1 MSMLL
6 RVKNPQDAAA
16 GVLLL
21 GICLAGIHFGR
32 DLEMG
37 TAADMGP
44 GYFPMMLSGI
54 IGICGL
60 VMLARGVSRD
70 GPAIDAVRLRPLLC
84 VLGSLMA
91 FFVMIAWAGLVPS
104 VVAMTFIAAYA
115 RPQARLAETLVLA
128 VVAAVFAVLVFIEA
142 LHLPMQ
148 IWWGAQ

>member
-1 MSMLL
+1 MSLPL
-6 RVKNPQDAAA
+6 RARSPQDVAA

-32 DLEMG
+32 DLEAG

-44 GYFPMMLSGI
+44 GYFPMVLSGI
-54 IGICGL
+54 IGVCGL
-60 VMLARGVSRD
+60 TLLARGVSRD
-70 GPAIDAVRLRPLLC
+70 GPAIDTVRLRPVLC
-84 VLGSLMA
+84 VLGALLA
-91 FFVMIAWAGLVPS
+91 FFIMIDRAGLVPS

-115 RPQARLAETLVLA
+115 RPRARFAETLVLA
-128 VVAAVFAVLVFIEA
+128 IVVAVFAVLVFIEA